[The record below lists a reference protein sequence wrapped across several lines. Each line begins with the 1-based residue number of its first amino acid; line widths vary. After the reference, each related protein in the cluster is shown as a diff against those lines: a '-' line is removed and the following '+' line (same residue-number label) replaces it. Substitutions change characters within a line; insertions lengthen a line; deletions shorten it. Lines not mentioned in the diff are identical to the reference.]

1 MKKLALGAVLAGFLA
16 ACGGGG
22 SGDDV
27 VQPIDARADS
37 TTGIDVG
44 DIIDVLVSLACD
56 PIAPPGM

>member
-37 TTGIDVG
+37 TTGSDG
-44 DIIDVLVSLACD
+44 TAARGGTDGTRPSS
-56 PIAPPGM
+56 